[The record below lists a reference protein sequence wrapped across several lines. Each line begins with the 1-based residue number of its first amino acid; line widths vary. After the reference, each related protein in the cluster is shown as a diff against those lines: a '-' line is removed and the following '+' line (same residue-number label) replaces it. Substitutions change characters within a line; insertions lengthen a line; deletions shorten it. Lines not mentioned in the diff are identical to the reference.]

1 MTLSTA
7 LSELQAGRTAACKY
21 LVSSAWFLDEAEYDQ
36 LGQQF
41 DEAVAAFTVSDG
53 EPIQPTPRFPGQDVE
68 QAKCWRR
75 GAMILYVALT
85 FGDNTRIRMLTIG
98 LAHPGTVV
106 ALS

>member
-1 MTLSTA
+1 MIFSTA
-7 LSELQAGRTAACKY
+7 LSELQAGRTGACKH
-21 LVSSAWFLDEAEYDQ
+21 LVGSAWFLDEEDYDR

-41 DEAVAAFTVSDG
+41 DEAVAAFTASDG
-53 EPIQPTPRFPGQDVE
+53 EPIQPTPRFPGQDVDK
-68 QAKCWRR
+68 AKCWRR
-75 GAMILYVALT
+75 GVMILYVALT